1 VIAGSKFLDGR
12 GTRKSFGA
20 GCELAPKTKKARSGG
35 CGETAHSA
43 SEIFHCLRALVA
55 WYFKALDCFR
65 KLLAI
70 YCYHSKILPS
80 SITYGGMV

>member
-1 VIAGSKFLDGR
+1 MVGERGSHSEQAASSLQRQRRLEVGAAGQ
-12 GTRKSFGA
+12 
-20 GCELAPKTKKARSGG
+20 
-35 CGETAHSA
+35 TAHSA

-65 KLLAI
+65 RLLAI